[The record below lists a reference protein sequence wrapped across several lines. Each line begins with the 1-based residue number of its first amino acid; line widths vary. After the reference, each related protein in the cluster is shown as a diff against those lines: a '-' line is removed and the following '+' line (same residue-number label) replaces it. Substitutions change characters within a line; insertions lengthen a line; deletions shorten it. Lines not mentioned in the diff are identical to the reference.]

1 MVKSEDDKSPRLFL
15 CVILWLANES
25 FEMFVC
31 VWRIWSE
38 FYITHRK
45 LVFPKHCTKENRCL
59 SRINFSFMYTTSQIL
74 FLGRTIRWTSWLVL
88 KYLTTKKTT
97 GTCYYVKYTRILPLE
112 YKAITRKVPFF
123 ISSNLCRSPSALNLF
138 SLRHVTQSLVII
150 IFSLVVFPIFR
161 ICNV

>member
-1 MVKSEDDKSPRLFL
+1 MISKDFLFPGPKAENILVSERVCRNTQVFDKLMFPVGKKFVLWFHILAHSELKSWWSQKTIRAHAFF
-15 CVILWLANES
+15 WLANEG

-59 SRINFSFMYTTSQIL
+59 SRINVSFMYTTSQIL

-88 KYLTTKKTT
+88 EYLTTKKTT
-97 GTCYYVKYTRILPLE
+97 GTCYYVKYIRI
-112 YKAITRKVPFF
+112 
-123 ISSNLCRSPSALNLF
+123 
-138 SLRHVTQSLVII
+138 
-150 IFSLVVFPIFR
+150 
-161 ICNV
+161 